1 LASILVALANDPSYG
16 MAQFGHTDP
25 TFMLRVYSHMMR
37 RDAGD

>member
-16 MAQFGHTDP
+16 MAHGHTDP
-25 TFMLRVYSHMMR
+25 TFMLRVYSHMAR